1 MMDGIGLWKK
11 ASTQLKEIVCF
22 FIYKRKKRML
32 WLSCLSYLWYKNSKF
47 FFVCN
52 ELGKSYIFFL
62 CRCFICVDIFSKQC
76 FRIDIED
83 VTGYVCVCFG
93 VDTLVR
99 FYILITFMTFFFII
113 NWVCLD
119 VSNQVR
125 LILFFQRLIVFKLVS
140 KFQVIYTFKGYC
152 NTLLVLLC
160 AGTFLVSSSR
170 G

>member
-1 MMDGIGLWKK
+1 MCVFLYTNEKK
-11 ASTQLKEIVCF
+11 ECYDFLVCLTCDIKIPSF
-22 FIYKRKKRML
+22 FLYVTSLEKVT
-32 WLSCLSYLWYKNSKF
+32 F
-47 FFVCN
+47 
-52 ELGKSYIFFL
+52 FFL

-125 LILFFQRLIVFKLVS
+125 LILFLQRLIVFKLVS